1 MPRFYTD
8 DEFEGQVAE
17 LLDEGID
24 EARARFVVAHREDQD
39 EAEYQEWLETETRLA
54 RDIDIDFEENDYA

>member
-24 EARARFVVAHREDQD
+24 EAHARFIVAQREDQD
-39 EAEYQEWLETETRLA
+39 ETEYQEWLETETQLA
-54 RDIDIDFEENDYA
+54 RDIYIDFEENDYA

>member
-24 EARARFVVAHREDQD
+24 EARARFVVAQREDQD
-39 EAEYQEWLETETRLA
+39 EAEYQEWLETETLLA
-54 RDIDIDFEENDYA
+54 RDIDINFEENDYA

>member
-17 LLDEGID
+17 LLEEGHD
-24 EARARFVVAHREDQD
+24 EAQARFIVAQREDQD
-39 EAEYQEWLETETRLA
+39 ETEYQEWLETETQLA
-54 RDIDIDFEENDYA
+54 RDIYIDFEENDYA

>member
-24 EARARFVVAHREDQD
+24 EARARFVVAQREDQD